1 MPRHKR
7 QIFPS
12 LPSSYQEY
20 VRAIRHRSRDM
31 GLSNSCDGNMRL
43 GRGHKGRKE
52 RTIFW
57 TSATLW
63 DSPLDILRRNF
74 DVTELTVD
82 AVLDNDS

>member
-1 MPRHKR
+1 
-7 QIFPS
+7 
-12 LPSSYQEY
+12 
-20 VRAIRHRSRDM
+20 M
-31 GLSNSCDGNMRL
+31 GLGNSCGGNMRPR
-43 GRGHKGRKE
+43 RGTKEGQE

-74 DVTELTVD
+74 NVTELTVD

>member
-1 MPRHKR
+1 
-7 QIFPS
+7 
-12 LPSSYQEY
+12 
-20 VRAIRHRSRDM
+20 M
-31 GLSNSCDGNMRL
+31 GLSNSCNGNMRP

-74 DVTELTVD
+74 NVTELTVD
-82 AVLDNDS
+82 AILDNAVSA